1 MVSSTG
7 QEAER
12 TSQHRLCDLKQAVRS
27 DFLLPRLYSVKVSHE
42 AAVELV
48 WVAQSCASLLHPVD
62 CRLPGSS
69 VRGLPQ
75 AGRLEWVAMFSSR
88 GSSRP
93 RD

>member
-12 TSQHRLCDLKQAVRS
+12 TSQHRLCDLKQVVRS

-48 WVAQSCASLLHPVD
+48 
-62 CRLPGSS
+62 
-69 VRGLPQ
+69 
-75 AGRLEWVAMFSSR
+75 
-88 GSSRP
+88 
-93 RD
+93 